1 MGFALFTLAFVAG
14 GCWASTTPAI
24 KVELTP
30 HDSLAVCLDGSPA
43 VYYISKG
50 TNPKGVYIYHQGGGW
65 CQTEEECAQ
74 RAATPLGSSKT
85 YLPTKDLRTAQTHVF
100 MTRDAAVNPLMHDW
114 TYIWLPYCDGGSFAG
129 DAAGAQSQDEV
140 VRAYESMMQ
149 TDVVQGPQLPQVGI
163 SSVWYD
169 GNPCNMH
176 LLQVSEVAKHEME
189 QLGMVPMRFNS
200 IGVSDG
206 ISNGT
211 DGTGLR
217 GKVLGG
223 ATAH

>member
-1 MGFALFTLAFVAG
+1 MGFALFTLALVAG

-114 TYIWLPYCDGGSFAG
+114 TYVWLPYCDGGSFAG
-129 DAAGAQSQDEV
+129 DAAGATGGVARPLQFRGLRIRQALIASLQASAEFDSATDIVVGGCSAGGAATYFHADWYASQAAAGAT
-140 VRAYESMMQ
+140 VRAMPAAS
-149 TDVVQGPQLPQVGI
+149 VR
-163 SSVWYD
+163 SS
-169 GNPCNMH
+169 
-176 LLQVSEVAKHEME
+176 SRVASPE
-189 QLGMVPMRFNS
+189 
-200 IGVSDG
+200 
-206 ISNGT
+206 
-211 DGTGLR
+211 
-217 GKVLGG
+217 
-223 ATAH
+223 